1 MTARELDDE
10 TRALM
15 ALSLVPGI
23 GATLTMKLLSRFGS
37 ARACFAA
44 SEWELQAAGLPPRLV
59 LGVQSAARTGLATDE
74 EELVRGGGVS
84 WVRFDDPEYPAMLA
98 RIYDPPPLL
107 FLRGTIDPA
116 DEYAVAIVGSRRA
129 RPAARAQAREIAHGL
144 ACERITIVSGL
155 ALGVDSAAHQG
166 ALDAGGRTM
175 AVMGCG
181 LAHVYP
187 HANEALAERVTH
199 SGGLLSEFP
208 MSVAPMAQNFPRR
221 NRIMSGMSLATI
233 VVEAPL
239 GSGALITGDLALEH
253 GRELL
258 VVPWQDDAPSA
269 AGSNRLIEDGATP
282 VQSAED
288 VLAVLAG
295 TPRPVELRG
304 RSPLHAS
311 ARRPARREETPPR
324 RSPRPEGAPPDLVG
338 DEASVWTALTVEPT
352 HIDAVVHL
360 TGLPA
365 GSVGSALLLLEMKS
379 LVRQFPGKRFARRAE
394 PVP

>member
-1 MTARELDDE
+1 MAARELDDE

-37 ARACFAA
+37 ASACFAA
-44 SEWELQAAGLPPRLV
+44 SQWELQAAGLAPRLV
-59 LGVQSAARTGLATDE
+59 LGVQTAARAGLAPDE
-74 EELVRGGGVS
+74 EELVREDGVS
-84 WVRFDDPEYPAMLA
+84 WVRFDDPGYPAMLE

-107 FLRGTIDPA
+107 FLRGTLDPA

-129 RPAARAQAREIAHGL
+129 RPAARARAKEIAEGL
-144 ACERITIVSGL
+144 ARERITIVSGL
-155 ALGVDSAAHQG
+155 ALGVDSAAHAG
-166 ALDAGGRTM
+166 ALDAGGRTL

-181 LAHVYP
+181 LAYVYP
-187 HANEALAERVTH
+187 PANEKLAKRVTE
-199 SGGLLSEFP
+199 SGGLVSEFP
-208 MSVAPMAQNFPRR
+208 MSVPPMAQNFPRR

-233 VVEAPL
+233 VVEAPQ

-258 VVPWQDDAPSA
+258 VVPWEDDAASS
-269 AGSNRLIEDGATP
+269 AGSNRLIEEGATP
-282 VQSAED
+282 VVSAED
-288 VLAVLAG
+288 VLAVLAE
-295 TPRPVELRG
+295 TPRPLELRG
-304 RSPLHAS
+304 KSPLQASRPRRVCPAETAS
-311 ARRPARREETPPR
+311 AQP
-324 RSPRPEGAPPDLVG
+324 PRPEGTPPGLDG
-338 DEASVWTALTVEPT
+338 DEATVWAALAVEPT

-379 LVRQFPGKRFARRAE
+379 LVRQYPGKRFARRAE